1 LGRDWADLTAGM
13 NLDQIY
19 RIKEYQ
25 DQGLTFKE
33 VMLKLGKNIDCTQIN
48 RIAENIYRRRMAFN
62 LPGNDREDWFA
73 AENIITSK

>member
-1 LGRDWADLTAGM
+1 M

>member
-33 VMLKLGKNIDCTQIN
+33 AMLKLGKNIDCTQIN
-48 RIAENIYRRRMAFN
+48 RIAENIYRRRIASN
-62 LPGNDREDWFA
+62 LPGNDRDDWFT
-73 AENIITSK
+73 AENILTSK